1 MDTLNLGRAAE
12 ARSDRAVSPRNTEPA
27 SGGGIKAPPVGIVV
41 ANHDNAAYV
50 ARALASI
57 ARQTVQDLRVV
68 VVDDASTDHSDAVI
82 RETLSRLG
90 DRRFDYVRLTRNL
103 GQAGAVRSGLARLDT
118 PFVCFLDS
126 DDVWYDG
133 FLAAHLAVHLNSDF
147 PVALT
152 YCDSHVIDAADRL
165 IAGTAWWFD
174 FEPEIRL
181 ARPVEPARLPRLD
194 PASGQLAYPVN
205 AKVTFRPRW
214 SVDAAT
220 NSTASMMLR
229 RSFVD
234 LALVVP
240 DAALRLYL
248 DYYLASFALL
258 MTGAMAI
265 DQTLYAYRMHGQNK
279 HSDGAVPGGAY
290 NSGSRPWQPIARG
303 ILRQILAVLDDDPE
317 RFARVFGRPRVDL
330 ARRSLRA
337 ALRPPLL
344 AQPLAALRTMLTM
357 ASRART

>member
-12 ARSDRAVSPRNTEPA
+12 DRSAPAVSPRNAEPVPA
-27 SGGGIKAPPVGIVV
+27 GSIKAPTVGVVV
-41 ANHDNAAYV
+41 ANHDNAAFV
-50 ARALASI
+50 GRALASI

-68 VVDDASTDHSDAVI
+68 VVDDASTDGSDAAI
-82 RETLSRLG
+82 RDALDRLG
-90 DRRFDYVRLTRNL
+90 DRRFDYVRLGRNL
-103 GQAGAVRSGLARLDT
+103 GQAGAVRCGLARLDT

-126 DDVWYDG
+126 DDVWYEG
-133 FLAAHLAVHLNSDF
+133 FLAAHLAVHLNGDF

-174 FEPEIRL
+174 FKPEAQV

-194 PASGQLAYPVN
+194 PASGQLTYPVT
-205 AKVTFRPRW
+205 AKVIFQPQW
-214 SVDAAT
+214 SADAAT

-234 LALVVP
+234 LVLVVP

-265 DQTLYAYRMHGQNK
+265 DQALYGYRMHGRNK
-279 HSDGAVPGGAY
+279 HSDGAVLGGAY
-290 NSGSRPWQPIARG
+290 TGGSRPWQPIARA
-303 ILRQILAVLDDDPE
+303 IQRQILAVLDDDPE
-317 RFARVFGRPRVDL
+317 RFAQAFGRPRVEF